1 MRDGRV
7 QQIGTPEELHAN
19 PVNWHVAD
27 FMGYRNLL
35 RLRAGATTGDRV
47 TVEGDGLSLIGTPV
61 GEIAPGA
68 DVIAAVRPEDVV
80 IGDAGVP
87 AVVEVV
93 EYQGREVAVE
103 ARTEGGTMVNLRSME
118 RPKPGDRIALTV
130 DPARLLVFPR

>member
-1 MRDGRV
+1 V
-7 QQIGTPEELHAN
+7 QQIGTPEALHAN

-27 FMGYRNLL
+27 FMGYRNML
-35 RLRAGATTGDRV
+35 RLRAGTVTGDRV

-61 GEIAPGA
+61 GEIAAGA
-68 DVIAAVRPEDVV
+68 DVVAAVRPEDVV
-80 IGDAGVP
+80 IGDTGVP

-103 ARTEGGTMVNLRSME
+103 ARTEGGTMVNLRSLH
-118 RPKPGDRIALTV
+118 RPKVGDRIALTV